1 MRRPLRLLLILAIA
15 AVAVP
20 LVPFLVCGA
29 RLDHAVARWLDPLP
43 TAPVLAAIEIG
54 VLAADLLLPV
64 PSSMVA
70 TLGGAK
76 LGIPLGTLCAWLGMT
91 AGSMAGWWLGRV
103 TGRRALAGLA
113 EDEREGLLGQQRR
126 WGPLAVVVS
135 RPLPLV
141 AEAAAILAGATG
153 MGWREF
159 LLAAGGGNLAIAL
172 VWSIAGALGQQA
184 DSLQWMLIGSLV
196 VPVFITWL
204 TLRRNLQTPSRKL

>member
-1 MRRPLRLLLILAIA
+1 MRRPLRLLLILALA

-20 LVPFLVCGA
+20 LVPFLAFGT

-43 TAPVLAAIEIG
+43 SLPVLAAIEVG

-76 LGIPLGTLCAWLGMT
+76 LGVAIGTLCGWLGMT
-91 AGSMAGWWLGRV
+91 AGSMAGWWLGR
-103 TGRRALAGLA
+103 TAGSRSLAGLA
-113 EDEREGLLGQQRR
+113 ADERERLLGQQRR
-126 WGPLAVVVS
+126 YGPLAIVLS

-141 AEAAAILAGATG
+141 AEAAAIMAGATG
-153 MGWREF
+153 MKWREF

-172 VWSIAGALGQQA
+172 VWSVAGAMGRQA
-184 DSLQWMLIGSLV
+184 DSLQWMLVGSLV
-196 VPVFITWL
+196 VPVMITWFM
-204 TLRRNLQTPSRKL
+204 LRRNMQTPSREL

>member
-1 MRRPLRLLLILAIA
+1 MRRPLRLLLILAVA

-20 LVPFLVCGA
+20 LVPFLVYGT
-29 RLDHAVARWLDPLP
+29 RLDHAVARLLDPLP
-43 TAPVLAAIEIG
+43 SPPVLAAIEMG

-76 LGIPLGTLCAWLGMT
+76 LGIALGTLCAWIGMT
-91 AGSMAGWWLGRV
+91 IGSMAGWWLGR
-103 TGRRALAGLA
+103 TAGGRALAGLTD
-113 EDEREGLLGQQRR
+113 DERERLLGQQRR
-126 WGPLAVVVS
+126 YGPLAVVLS

-141 AEAAAILAGATG
+141 AEAAAIMAGVTG

-159 LLAAGGGNLAIAL
+159 LLAAGSGNLAIAL
-172 VWSIAGALGQQA
+172 VWSIAGALGRDA

-196 VPVFITWL
+196 VPVLITWL
-204 TLRRNLQTPSRKL
+204 VLRRNMQTPSREL

>member
-1 MRRPLRLLLILAIA
+1 
-15 AVAVP
+15 
-20 LVPFLVCGA
+20 
-29 RLDHAVARWLDPLP
+29 
-43 TAPVLAAIEIG
+43 
-54 VLAADLLLPV
+54 
-64 PSSMVA
+64 
-70 TLGGAK
+70 
-76 LGIPLGTLCAWLGMT
+76 
-91 AGSMAGWWLGRV
+91 MAGWWLGRFA
-103 TGRRALAGLA
+103 GGRALAGLA